1 MPIFVFVKEKY
12 QLFDRG
18 RLVKTLKNFVSA
30 STDLQFYIH
39 KSAISRE
46 SDIGKQHRVIGK

>member
-39 KSAISRE
+39 KSGISRE
-46 SDIGKQHRVIGK
+46 SDIGK

>member
-1 MPIFVFVKEKY
+1 MPSFVFVKEKY

-18 RLVKTLKNFVSA
+18 RLVKTLENFVSA

-46 SDIGKQHRVIGK
+46 SDIGK